1 MKANSKETK
10 KALQELIM
18 RGKEQGYLTY
28 SEINDMLPEDL
39 VTEEQIEPIVS
50 VLEELDITITD
61 EIPDAD
67 TLMVESGAKE
77 VVAYA
82 THAVLS
88 GNAVKNIEKSGL
100 TELVTTNTIPLS
112 EDAVSCSKIRQLSI
126 ATTLAEVIKR
136 ISEEVSVSTIFKEN

>member
-1 MKANSKETK
+1 MVKVMNIIGDIEDRTC
-10 KALQELIM
+10 I
-18 RGKEQGYLTY
+18 
-28 SEINDMLPEDL
+28 IIDDMVDTAGTLC
-39 VTEEQIEPIVS
+39 QAA
-50 VLEELDITITD
+50 DI
-61 EIPDAD
+61 
-67 TLMVESGAKE
+67 LMEKGAKE